1 MAKVNHVRLLCPE
14 VRGLIDPFTGKELE
28 VFAHV
33 CEGIV
38 TYSAPGAFSLRAPQR
53 TVDALMR
60 RASTRGN
67 VAGIADT
74 NERMK
79 CPYTGE
85 ALRVVETQEG
95 LYRLDGGFD
104 PTIACLSLTEFIEK
118 ASRGER
124 KAEAPQ
130 ARQSVEVP
138 DLTPDDG
145 DLAHK
150 VVEEETEK
158 AAHEM
163 VKVIPGADKG
173 RNATGWTPPAK
184 AGKGGRKGK

>member
-14 VRGLIDPFTGKELE
+14 VRGLVDPFTGKELE
-28 VFAHV
+28 VFAHL
-33 CEGIV
+33 CEGIA
-38 TYSAPGAFSLRAPQR
+38 TYSAPGAFSLRVPQPS
-53 TVDALMR
+53 VEALMR
-60 RASTRGN
+60 RASTRRN
-67 VAGIADT
+67 VAGIADST
-74 NERMK
+74 ERMK

-85 ALRVVETQEG
+85 ALRLVQTSG
-95 LYRLDGGFD
+95 GRYILDGGFD
-104 PTIACLSLTEFIEK
+104 PTVACLNLADFIEK

-130 ARQSVEVP
+130 ARKSVEAP

-184 AGKGGRKGK
+184 KGKKGR